1 MTGMPI
7 MPKRFPLP
15 ALAALLLAG
24 CATPGAQVAVIPVQ
38 TSAIGLGDIAAPG
51 IDTDWWIMLGD
62 PQLDRIM
69 GDALTGSPQLDAAMA
84 RVRQAQALI
93 ATRKADDL
101 PQITFD
107 ANEQRT
113 RLSEK
118 YIIPPPYG
126 GSTRWVG
133 QAQANL
139 DWSLDFWGRQADA
152 IAQARSTAQ
161 AAALDRAAARL
172 ALTGTVA
179 QTYIELARAERQIA
193 IGKANV
199 EQRDHALRLTR
210 TQVASDL
217 ASKID
222 VRAAETLVAQAR
234 QAQVR
239 AEGQRDLLVHA
250 LALLAGRGAD
260 YYATIRPTVIQLDA
274 ALPLPATLPA
284 DLLSRRPDVLSA
296 RANIDAAS
304 AGREVARKA
313 FYPNINLQAL
323 IGVQALGLGNLFST
337 GAGTYGAGAALHLPI
352 FEGGRL
358 RAGHADATA
367 RLDEAIATY
376 NGRVLVAVRD
386 AADALTRVASTRGDL
401 EQQRQ
406 VLQAMS
412 EVTRLNR
419 VRVASGLDSRL
430 DLIGTDV
437 QLLQAQ
443 LDQANLEAQS
453 AVDAVR
459 LLIAIGG
466 GFEPEP
472 GQLSLNAPP
481 ASIAR

>member
-1 MTGMPI
+1 MQRSSLFMPT
-7 MPKRFPLP
+7 LV
-15 ALAALLLAG
+15 ALLLAG
-24 CATPGAQVAVIPVQ
+24 CATPDARVAVAPLQ
-38 TSAIGLGDIAAPG
+38 PRALGLADVAAPG
-51 IDTDWWIMLGD
+51 IDAEWWTALND
-62 PQLDRIM
+62 RQLDRIM
-69 GDALTGSPQLDAAMA
+69 QDALTGSPRLDTAMA

-101 PQITFD
+101 PQVTFD

-126 GSTRWVG
+126 GSTRWMG
-133 QAQANL
+133 QEQANL

-161 AAALDRAAARL
+161 AAALDEAATRL
-172 ALTGTVA
+172 TLTGSIA

-199 EQRDHALRLTR
+199 DQRDHALRLTR

-217 ASKID
+217 ASQID
-222 VRAAETLVAQAR
+222 VRAAETLLAQAR

-239 AEGQRDLLVHA
+239 AEGQRDLLIHA

-260 YYATIRPTVIQLDA
+260 YYATIQPTTIRLDA
-274 ALPLPATLPA
+274 ALPLPTLLPA

-296 RANIDAAS
+296 RANIDAAA

-323 IGVQALGLGNLFST
+323 AGVQALGLGNLFTS
-337 GAGTYGAGAALHLPI
+337 GAVTYGAGAALHLPI
-352 FEGGRL
+352 FEGGKL
-358 RAGHADATA
+358 RAEHAAATA

-376 NGRVLVAVRD
+376 NDRVLAAVRD
-386 AADALTRVASTRGDL
+386 AADALTRIASTRADL
-401 EQQRQ
+401 DEQRRA
-406 VLQAMS
+406 LQGLS
-412 EVTRLNR
+412 EVTRLNG
-419 VRVASGLDSRL
+419 VRVSTGLDSRL
-430 DLIGTDV
+430 DLIGSDV
-437 QLLQAQ
+437 RLLQAQ

-453 AVDAVR
+453 AIEAVR
-459 LLIAIGG
+459 LLIAVGG
-466 GFEPEP
+466 GFQSPDDRISP
-472 GQLSLNAPP
+472 TTSP
-481 ASIAR
+481 ASIAQ

>member
-1 MTGMPI
+1 M
-7 MPKRFPLP
+7 KRELAAIP
-15 ALAALLLAG
+15 AFAALLLAG
-24 CATPGAQVAVIPVQ
+24 CATPGAEVEVAPVQ
-38 TSAIGLGDIAAPG
+38 ASALGLGDTAAPG
-51 IDTDWWIMLGD
+51 IDADWWTTLGD

-69 GDALTGSPQLDAAMA
+69 QDALAGSPRLDAALA
-84 RVRQAQALI
+84 RVRQAQALV
-93 ATRKADDL
+93 ATRRAEDL
-101 PQITFD
+101 PQVTFD

-126 GSTRWVG
+126 GSTQWVG

-152 IAQARSTAQ
+152 IAQARATAQ
-161 AAALDRAAARL
+161 AAALDHAAARL
-172 ALTGTVA
+172 ALTGAVA
-179 QTYIELARAERQIA
+179 QTYVELARAERQIA

-199 EQRDHALRLTR
+199 DQRDHALRLTR
-210 TQVASDL
+210 TQVESRL
-217 ASKID
+217 ASTID
-222 VRAAETLVAQAR
+222 VRAAETLLAQAR

-260 YYATIRPTVIQLDA
+260 YYATIQPTTIRLDT

-284 DLLSRRPDVLSA
+284 DLLSRRPDVLGA
-296 RANIDAAS
+296 RASVEAAA

-323 IGVQALGLGNLFST
+323 IGVQALGLGNLFTS

-352 FEGGRL
+352 FEGGKL
-358 RAGHADATA
+358 RAEHAGATA
-367 RLDEAIATY
+367 RLDEAVATY
-376 NGRVLVAVRD
+376 NDTVLTAVRE
-386 AADALTRVASTRGDL
+386 AADALTRIANTRSDL
-401 EQQRQ
+401 DQQRQ
-406 VLQAMS
+406 ALHGLS

-430 DLIGTDV
+430 DLIGSDV
-437 QLLQAQ
+437 RLLQAQ
-443 LDQANLEAQS
+443 QDEANLEAQS
-453 AVDAVR
+453 VLNAVQ

-466 GFEPEP
+466 GFQPTP
-472 GQLSLNAPP
+472 GELSLNTPSPVSTAQ
-481 ASIAR
+481 